1 MEAETTPQNHTIND
15 IAALLRSQSQQIAE
29 FKTTME
35 CRFDKVD
42 ERITDVEKQIKSQ
55 ALQIQSIEKEQES
68 LRDELEQQRQQIQVI
83 HEDTRAA
90 MDDLEEKF
98 KEEHLRIANKT
109 NIILMGVPETDDG
122 LKKAKQLM
130 TIIMPTN
137 TPTVTNYRLGKQSR
151 KGPRP
156 LRISLSSEAERRK
169 ALSNCH
175 LLKDNPDLA
184 GVSVKPQ
191 LTRKQRLE
199 ASQTKRNSRYPLRK
213 RKQDEEGTQ
222 PAKRGKTAETAQ
234 SDELTGQPA
243 GPSTSPYTEKSTTQ
257 PQAIN
262 NDNEMDM

>member
-1 MEAETTPQNHTIND
+1 METEETHNHTIND
-15 IAALLRSQSQQIAE
+15 IAALLRTQSQQISE
-29 FKTTME
+29 FKTSME

-42 ERITDVEKQIKSQ
+42 ERITDVEKQMKAQSQ
-55 ALQIQSIEKEQES
+55 QIQSIEKEQEN
-68 LRDELEQQRQQIQVI
+68 LRDELEQQRQQIQII

-130 TIIMPTN
+130 TIVMPTN
-137 TPTVTNYRLGKQSR
+137 TPTVTNYRIGRPSR

-156 LRISLSSEAERRK
+156 LRISLSSEVERRR

-175 LLKDNPDLA
+175 LLKDNSDLA
-184 GVSVKPQ
+184 GISVKPQ

-199 ASQTKRNSRYPLRK
+199 AAQTKRNSPYPLRK

-222 PAKRGKTAETAQ
+222 PAKRGKTAETVQ
-234 SDELTGQPA
+234 SDEPAGQSI
-243 GPSTSPYTEKSTTQ
+243 GPSTSHYQ
-257 PQAIN
+257 PQATT